1 MASQPERVI
10 LTYQDLIEIPND
22 RNRYELFEGELQ
34 VTAAPNAAHQGAV
47 NNLAFLL
54 TSHVRRHRLGF
65 VFTAPFDVLLS
76 DISVVQPDLL
86 FVSRERRRIIL
97 PGYIRGAP
105 DLVVELSS
113 ASTAHVDRQVKRQL
127 YARHGVLNY
136 WRLDVD
142 RREFVADVLEDGAYR
157 AVVTAH
163 DDEMVSAPPF
173 PDLAISLAEVWNWE
187 DI

>member
-10 LTYQDLIEIPND
+10 LTYADLIEIPND

-34 VTAAPNAAHQGAV
+34 VTAAPNTAHQGAV

-54 TSHVRRHRLGF
+54 TKHVRRHRLGF

-113 ASTAHVDRQVKRQL
+113 VSTAHVDRHVKRQL

-136 WRLDVD
+136 WRLDID
-142 RREFVADVLEDGAYR
+142 HREFVADVLENGVYR
-157 AVVTAH
+157 VAVAARDAETVN
-163 DDEMVSAPPF
+163 APPF
-173 PDLAISLAEVWNWE
+173 PDLAISLADIWNWE